1 MSIRAYKLIVV
12 LLLCI
17 VFLLVW
23 LCLKLYGQAVSA
35 RRVEQQCMIAQDIIS
50 HSPDES
56 GLKGVAHQV
65 EFLMGYYD
73 EYSNLL
79 VGSQFERIVRRDYQ
93 QTLTNAMAVFHSQT
107 TNDLGNDPKVWIQ
120 KYGY

>member
-1 MSIRAYKLIVV
+1 
-12 LLLCI
+12 
-17 VFLLVW
+17 
-23 LCLKLYGQAVSA
+23 
-35 RRVEQQCMIAQDIIS
+35 MIAQDIIS

-56 GLKGVAHQV
+56 DLKGVAHQV

-73 EYSNLL
+73 EYRNSL
-79 VGSQFERIVRRDYQ
+79 VGSQFERIVRRDCQ
-93 QTLTNAMAVFHSQT
+93 QTLTNAIAVFRSQT